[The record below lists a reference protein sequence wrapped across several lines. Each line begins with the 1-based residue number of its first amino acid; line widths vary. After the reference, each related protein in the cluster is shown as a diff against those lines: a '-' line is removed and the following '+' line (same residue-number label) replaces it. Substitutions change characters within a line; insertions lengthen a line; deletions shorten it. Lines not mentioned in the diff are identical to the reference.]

1 MAPGPAAPFIEK
13 TISRLKFPQAFA
25 FFVALFLFD
34 LIIPDFV
41 PFIDEILLGLGA
53 ALFGMWRERVVVR
66 QPAAAGP
73 GASPA
78 ADKPPMKNVTPGD

>member
-1 MAPGPAAPFIEK
+1 MAPGPGTPFIQQ

-53 ALFGMWRERVVVR
+53 ALFGMWRERVSVPR
-66 QPAAAGP
+66 PGPAAEK
-73 GASPA
+73 PA
-78 ADKPPMKNVTPGD
+78 MKNVTPGD

>member
-1 MAPGPAAPFIEK
+1 MAPGPATPLIDK

-25 FFVALFLFD
+25 VFVALFLFD

-53 ALFGMWRERVVVR
+53 ALFGMWREKVS
-66 QPAAAGP
+66 QPRTASAA
-73 GASPA
+73 PA
-78 ADKPPMKNVTPGD
+78 TPKPPMKNITPGE

>member
-34 LIIPDFV
+34 IIIPDFV
-41 PFIDEILLGLGA
+41 PFIDEILLGLGTA
-53 ALFGMWRERVVVR
+53 VFGMWRERI
-66 QPAAAGP
+66 PAAEAP
-73 GASPA
+73 
-78 ADKPPMKNVTPGD
+78 KPPIKNVTPKE

>member
-1 MAPGPAAPFIEK
+1 MSPGPATPFIEK

-25 FFVALFLFD
+25 FFVALFVFD

-53 ALFGMWRERVVVR
+53 ALFGMWRERAVVR
-66 QPAAAGP
+66 RPSAANPAAP
-73 GASPA
+73 RRPTSRR
-78 ADKPPMKNVTPGD
+78 

>member
-1 MAPGPAAPFIEK
+1 MVPGPGAPFIEK

-41 PFIDEILLGLGA
+41 PFVDEILLGLGA
-53 ALFGMWRERVVVR
+53 ALFGMWRERVSSPR
-66 QPAAAGP
+66 PAPPTPPDA
-73 GASPA
+73 
-78 ADKPPMKNVTPGD
+78 KPPIKNITPGD